1 MLEDMRTLRFAA
13 VALAAVTSIGLAGC
27 GKENP
32 PVSQSE
38 QDKMVK
44 FAECIRKHGVDFP
57 DPGPNAPEKT
67 YDPNDVRMQAAHA
80 ACRSLAPNP
89 HQEGKPSAA
98 EEDRALKLAECLRKR
113 GINAKD
119 PAPGSIHISIEESPG
134 DDPQKTVAAY
144 AACNKEVPAVSGG

>member
-1 MLEDMRTLRFAA
+1 MRTLRFAA
-13 VALAAVTSIGLAGC
+13 VALAAVTSFGLAGC
-27 GKENP
+27 GEENP

-44 FAECIRKHGVDFP
+44 FAECMRKHGVEIP
-57 DPGPNAPEKT
+57 DRGPNAPEKT
-67 YDPNDVRMQAAHA
+67 FDPNDVKMQAAQA
-80 ACRSLAPNP
+80 ACRSLAPDP

-98 EEDRALKLAECLRKR
+98 QEDRALKLAECLRKR

-119 PAPGSIHISIEESPG
+119 PEPGSIQISIEENPN